1 VPWAFVGGAALAG
14 GAALV
19 ARANLFPLMSGD
31 ADEPVYV
38 YQGRMLTHGHVTLS
52 AAARAE
58 FFHPWL
64 FGRHG
69 SRLFSQYQPG
79 WPAVIALG
87 HVLGDERVALVV
99 AAIAA
104 VAATWFL
111 AREIAPGSGGF
122 AAAVL
127 LLSPMFVVDAG
138 LYLSYLW
145 AAALVAGALAGM
157 LAGLRTNR
165 RAPFCLS
172 GALFGLAFLTRP
184 FDALLVAVVAG
195 GYIVIARWRDGPG
208 TRLAVLWTAAG
219 ALPFLVL
226 TAFYNNH
233 VTGNPFRFPL
243 QAASRLD
250 TFGFG
255 ARAMAPGQTTLDY
268 TPRAALSALTRNV
281 GAVPLWF
288 AGSGVGLVLAV
299 AAVVMHRRRRE
310 TWVLVATIV
319 LFPVGYFFWWATSL
333 AASGALTGLG
343 PHYYVPVFVPL
354 AVLAGW
360 ALRDLRRRSSA
371 LVTVACAAL
380 VLGSLFM
387 VPTIL
392 DNAHGTTA
400 LQRAKLAPFTS
411 ARLTNAV
418 VVMRTEPSMYSYMLL
433 GYPFLVDD
441 PDQSGSVLYA
451 TDRGP
456 ASAELARQF
465 PARRLYQLVQRTEP
479 GHALLRPSYVVEPL
493 RILSGAQV
501 RLQFTATNPGT
512 NRGAQPFVVAT
523 VTVDGRTVATRTL
536 ATGSHAGV
544 TVAFDVVLAPS
555 AVRLT
560 ASARGTLVAA
570 VAHDGVVRVDVA
582 FGPDARR
589 DHADVYERA
598 YFVSRTDSGLTVQTP
613 GLHYHRFVVDKVVW
627 VRQNVGDHLA
637 ERP

>member
-1 VPWAFVGGAALAG
+1 MRVSWPFVVVSGLAG
-14 GAALV
+14 GAALL

-52 AAARAE
+52 AATHAE

-87 HVLGDERVALVV
+87 HLLGDERVALVV

-104 VAATWFL
+104 VAGTWFL
-111 AREIAPGSGGF
+111 AQEIAPGSGGF

-145 AAALVAGALAGM
+145 SAGLVAGALAAV
-157 LAGLRTNR
+157 LAGVRTSR
-165 RAPFCLS
+165 RPPFCVG
-172 GALFGLAFLTRP
+172 GALFGLALLSRP
-184 FDALLVAVVAG
+184 FDALIVAVVAG
-195 GYIVIARWRDGPG
+195 GYIVIARLRDGPG
-208 TRLAVLWTAAG
+208 ARLAVLWTAAG
-219 ALPFLVL
+219 ALPFVML
-226 TAFYNNH
+226 TALYNAH

-255 ARAMAPGQTTLDY
+255 ARAMAPGQPSLDY
-268 TPRAALSALTRNV
+268 TPRAAWSALARNV
-281 GAVPLWF
+281 GAVPFWF
-288 AGSGVGLVLAV
+288 GGSGVGIVLAI

-310 TWVLVATIV
+310 TWVLVAVIV

-333 AASGALTGLG
+333 AASGAFTGLG
-343 PHYYVPVFVPL
+343 PHYYVPAFVPL

-360 ALRDLRRRSSA
+360 ALRDLLRRSRA
-371 LVTVACAAL
+371 LVTVG
-380 VLGSLFM
+380 VLAVGVGSLIM

-392 DNAHGTTA
+392 DNAHGTAA
-400 LQRAKLAPFTS
+400 LQRAKLAPFTV

-418 VVMRTEPSMYSYMLL
+418 VVMRTEPSRYSYMLL

-456 ASAELARQF
+456 ASAELARRF
-465 PARRLYQLVQRTEP
+465 PSRRLFQLVQRTEP
-479 GHALLRPSYVVEPL
+479 GHALLRPSYVLEPL
-493 RILSGAQV
+493 RIVTGSPV
-501 RLQFTATNPGT
+501 RLRFAATNPIT
-512 NRGAQPFVVAT
+512 NRDSQPFVVAS

-536 ATGSHAGV
+536 ATDSHAG
-544 TVAFDVVLAPS
+544 
-555 AVRLT
+555 
-560 ASARGTLVAA
+560 
-570 VAHDGVVRVDVA
+570 
-582 FGPDARR
+582 
-589 DHADVYERA
+589 
-598 YFVSRTDSGLTVQTP
+598 
-613 GLHYHRFVVDKVVW
+613 
-627 VRQNVGDHLA
+627 
-637 ERP
+637 